1 MLLSIITPT
10 YKRSNLLRKN
20 IKIIDKLYL
29 MFKSFEWILVIER
42 KDQETINFIKKNKR
56 KYLKYKIGNYKNI
69 EKSFSAGFLKS
80 KGKYINFH
88 GDDDFFVTENLKLI
102 NKSLFMKD
110 YIWIIFHGTYINKN
124 FHKIRKTMSCIK
136 FFLLKNNKFF
146 DLSLVNYVM
155 TPSVFVKRNIASKL
169 GGFGSRKRSASDYRL
184 WLRIKNKY
192 KPKIILKNLT
202 NAMLSENTVSGK
214 FEFNRYIFQAK
225 QMIKFSKMNFF
236 GKLLIILNISIIIT
250 YNFFFKSFF
259 LRK

>member
-10 YKRSNLLRKN
+10 YKRSNLLKKN

-56 KYLKYKIGNYKNI
+56 KYLKYKIGNYKNV
-69 EKSFSAGFLKS
+69 EKSFSTGFLKS

-110 YIWIIFHGTYINKN
+110 YTWIIFHGTYVNKN
-124 FHKIRKTMSCIK
+124 FRKTRKMMSCIK
-136 FFLLKNNKFF
+136 FFLLKNYKFF
-146 DLSLVNYVM
+146 DLNLVNYIM
-155 TPSVFVKRNIASKL
+155 TPSIFVKKNIVSKFGGL
-169 GGFGSRKRSASDYRL
+169 GSKKRSASDYRL
-184 WLRIKNKY
+184 WLRINNKY

-202 NAMLSENTVSGK
+202 NAMMAESTISGT
-214 FEFNRYIFQAK
+214 FEFERYIFQAK
-225 QMIKFSKMNFF
+225 QMIKFSNTNLLR
-236 GKLLIILNISIIIT
+236 KLLIVLTILIIII
-250 YNFFFKSFF
+250 YNFFSKKFF